1 MFDELKK
8 LFDEMDKT
16 VNKEAVDIVPSE
28 VILKVDENGNA
39 TIKVAGR
46 CKEVFNLIGDALVDI
61 AQGDKQEINDAI
73 SAIRSRITLNFLA
86 NALKKSEDG
95 E

>member
-16 VNKEAVDIVPSE
+16 VNKEAVNIVPSE

-46 CKEVFNLIGDALVDI
+46 CEEVFNLIGDALVDI
-61 AQGDKQEINDAI
+61 AQGDKQKINDAI
-73 SAIRSRITLNFLA
+73 SAIHTRIKVKLLVD
-86 NALKKSEDG
+86 ALKKSEDG

>member
-1 MFDELKK
+1 M
-8 LFDEMDKT
+8 FDEMDKT

-28 VILKVDENGNA
+28 VILKVDENGNT

-46 CKEVFNLIGDALVDI
+46 SIEIFNLIGDALVNI
-61 AQGDKQEINDAI
+61 AQGDKQKINDAI

>member
-1 MFDELKK
+1 MLDESKK

-16 VNKEAVDIVPSE
+16 VNKEAVNIVPTE
-28 VILKVDENGNA
+28 VVLKVDENGNA

-46 CKEVFNLIGDALVDI
+46 SREVFNLIGDALVDI
-61 AQGDKQEINDAI
+61 TQGDKQKINAAI
-73 SAIRSRITLNFLA
+73 SDIHTRIRVHLLVD
-86 NALKKSEDG
+86 ALKKSEDG